1 MLIVFHLSFMSAAA
15 ICLIAGVSVAMFLRK
30 NKNWLNMHKT
40 INLTGVCLLSAGAI
54 MAVAG
59 VASGSGDHFAGLHQR
74 IGLAV
79 LVLVSLTAFLGFYS
93 FKAANKSAVRA
104 AHRWAG
110 RVSIIGILTAL
121 VLGLRMIGIL

>member
-30 NKNWLNMHKT
+30 NKNWPNMHKA
-40 INLTGVCLLSAGAI
+40 INLTGSCIVLAGAL
-54 MAVAG
+54 MAFAG
-59 VASGSGDHFAGLHQR
+59 VAAGGSDHVAGLHQR

-79 LVLVSLTAFLGFYS
+79 LVLVSLTVFLGFYS
-93 FKAANKSAVRA
+93 FKAANKAAVRA

-110 RVSIIGILTAL
+110 RASIVGMLTAL